1 MTQRLPVRERPIELD
16 ATWPGLGADGSVVI
30 PIDPRAWPPPTRAIE
45 HAGIVFDPKPE
56 LHVTV
61 VGRALGS
68 LVRDAIAAG
77 ALGEGA
83 VRAAFE
89 AGRWRLRRSGWC
101 LHLRRDASAQKEA
114 ADTLVEPVALPA
126 MARFHA
132 RLGALLGRPLPVP
145 PPHVTL
151 FVAGTREGIGVADGE
166 ALARM
171 RRGPGF
177 AVAS

>member
-1 MTQRLPVRERPIELD
+1 MRGRPIELD
-16 ATWPGLGADGSVVI
+16 ATWPGLRIDSSVVI

-61 VGRALGS
+61 IGRALGAA
-68 LVRDAIAAG
+68 VREAIAAG

-89 AGRWRLRRSGWC
+89 TGRWRLRRSDWRGH
-101 LHLRRDASAQKEA
+101 LHRDASADKVA
-114 ADTLVEPVALPA
+114 ADAIVEPVALPA

-132 RLGALLGRPLPVP
+132 RLAALLGRPLPVP

-151 FVAGTREGIGVADGE
+151 FVAGAREGIGVPDPATGA
-166 ALARM
+166 AL
-171 RRGPGF
+171 RRGLPWR
-177 AVAS
+177 SR